1 MYKLL
6 MSEEQITATISELES
21 VSSSLSTGME
31 DIRERMDELNQIW
44 QGHAEQA
51 YAEVYQ
57 ALKSSFFDPMIEL
70 LKSYP
75 QTLLAAKN
83 TITYKDEENA
93 AHIIKDFSAVASA

>member
-1 MYKLL
+1 MYKLIL
-6 MSEEQITATISELES
+6 SEEQVTATISELES
-21 VSSSLSTGME
+21 VSSSLHAGME
-31 DIRERMDELNQIW
+31 DIRKSMDELNQIW

-51 YAEVYQ
+51 YTEVYLT
-57 ALKSSFFDPMIEL
+57 LKSSFFDPMIEL

-93 AHIIKDFSAVASA
+93 AHIIKDFNTVASM